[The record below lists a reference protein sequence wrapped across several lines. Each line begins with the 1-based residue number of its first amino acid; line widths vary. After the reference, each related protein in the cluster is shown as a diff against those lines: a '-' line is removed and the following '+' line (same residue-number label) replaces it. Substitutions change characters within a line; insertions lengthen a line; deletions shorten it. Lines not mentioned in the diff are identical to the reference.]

1 MTDMELDKTCE
12 NSEAK
17 SLIASLNPKSHAVD
31 VIFKVIHLGQSR
43 VVKAR
48 SSGRLHYVTD
58 AIVADSSAKITLT
71 LWNEDTDS
79 LILGRTYLLKGG
91 YINVHD
97 RCMRLTRARTGE
109 FIPTNQDIGQVND
122 SVDMSKPFAGEKP
135 PRRKHRT
142 STGRTFH
149 GSPRRES
156 RGYCGRKEF

>member
-58 AIVADSSAKITLT
+58 AIVADSSAK
-71 LWNEDTDS
+71 
-79 LILGRTYLLKGG
+79 
-91 YINVHD
+91 
-97 RCMRLTRARTGE
+97 